1 MPKIWCRRRLNL
13 PKLWVVHLGTFMTDA
28 LHQVLKNLFVWI
40 YVRNMWSKIHTYV
53 QKLINTTHFTI
64 KMLFVVAWWQKKDTT
79 KQPRWFPTFFQI
91 NRIFGAKKKC
101 NNKNIPKNHII
112 KCRRAAVFNFIW
124 TMLLGTSSKCK
135 LHKNCNI
142 IKPKNT

>member
-28 LHQVLKNLFVWI
+28 LHQVVLKNLFVRI

-53 QKLINTTHFTI
+53 QKLINTTYFTI

-91 NRIFGAKKKC
+91 NRIFGAKKMQQLKYSKKPHNKMQKC
-101 NNKNIPKNHII
+101 SSVQFHLDN
-112 KCRRAAVFNFIW
+112 AGNFFQVQ
-124 TMLLGTSSKCK
+124 TA
-135 LHKNCNI
+135 
-142 IKPKNT
+142 